1 MSGHSRRSLLTRGL
15 VLIGGAVGV
24 GAGTA
29 AARPVPDASPRQPGQ
44 RQTEAETLT
53 LAGRNW
59 FLASQARKP
68 GERIQ
73 PGDHGTVTGDLVE
86 PRTRAHRGSFVAS
99 RQAFHSGLGG
109 HAAADAA
116 VELHTF
122 ELDGGTIMGMGSSLP
137 GASVFAI
144 VGGTGRYAGA
154 RGSYVARQ
162 HLRELGGDGTAHFV
176 IDLSI

>member
-1 MSGHSRRSLLTRGL
+1 MSGQSRRSLLTRGL

-29 AARPVPDASPRQPGQ
+29 AARPPAPEVAGRVPLP
-44 RQTEAETLT
+44 TTLT

-59 FLASQARKP
+59 FLSSPARKP

-73 PGDHGTVTGDLVE
+73 PGDHGTVTGELVD
-86 PRTRAHRGSFVAS
+86 PRSKAHRGGFVAS

-109 HAAADAA
+109 HAAADSA

-122 ELDGGTIMGMGSSLP
+122 TLDGGTIMGMGSSLP
-137 GASVFAI
+137 GESVFAI
-144 VGGTGRYAGA
+144 VGGTGTYAGA

-176 IDLSI
+176 IDLSS